1 MRKEKFET
9 PSKYGSHRKMVLRE
23 YRAGVVLLLD
33 EKGVYLTTVDRL
45 DSGLA
50 DSKRWDRGE

>member
-1 MRKEKFET
+1 MKKEKIET
-9 PSKYGSHRKMVLRE
+9 SLKYESHRTMVLRE
-23 YRAGVVLLLD
+23 YRAGAVLLLD